1 MLDAVGPSATKTTV
15 KPATKSPMPRSTGRS
30 AAEGVAPSPPA
41 SSSAAERPET
51 MET

>member
-1 MLDAVGPSATKTTV
+1 MLEAAAPSATNTSV
-15 KPATKSPMPRSTGRS
+15 KPATNRPIPRRTGRS
-30 AAEGVAPSPPA
+30 AADGVVPSPPA

>member
-1 MLDAVGPSATKTTV
+1 MLEAAAPSATKTRV
-15 KPATKSPMPRSTGRS
+15 KPATNRPMPRRTGRS

-41 SSSAAERPET
+41 SSSAAERPDT